1 MTPTAVLFG
10 ERSAFW
16 TSKGIV
22 GRALYIA
29 LAADSEL
36 PDNLLQEDVAAILN
50 IDPASVKQ
58 RRVRGEEPSF
68 LKLSGKIVLYPRSL
82 FCMWLADMLV
92 DRRGLEANP
101 PSGRYTQASNRLPAA
116 KVPTVA
122 EIDT

>member
-10 ERSAFW
+10 ARSAFW
-16 TSKGIV
+16 TSQGHT
-22 GRALYIA
+22 GRALYLA

-68 LKLSGKIVLYPRSL
+68 LKPSGKIVLYPRSL
-82 FCMWLADMLV
+82 FCMWLADTLV
-92 DRRGLEANP
+92 DRRSPEPIPA
-101 PSGRYTQASNRLPAA
+101 SDRYTQAPNRLSA
-116 KVPTVA
+116 T
-122 EIDT
+122 ET